1 MLGNDLRPARERQQG
16 FSILKK
22 TCNNDIERHDTN
34 VAADGPTQG
43 PKHKNIVRILCIVKN
58 IQNAKTVDIKAKSDM
73 VTRGKQAKSELQ
85 NRVWGGDPVLGGFDS
100 YTLPP

>member
-1 MLGNDLRPARERQQG
+1 MCAKFLTLHTASEGDEKR
-16 FSILKK
+16 
-22 TCNNDIERHDTN
+22 
-34 VAADGPTQG
+34 GPTQG
-43 PKHKNIVRILCIVKN
+43 PKHKNIERILCIVKN
-58 IQNAKTVDIKAKSDM
+58 IQNAKPADIKAKSDM